1 MSKIT
6 VLPEVLINKIAAG
19 EVIERPASVVRE
31 LIDNAIDAGARSV
44 SVEILYG
51 GKKLIRVVDDGCGM
65 DRDDASLCFERHA
78 TSKIKSEDNLFHIT
92 TLGFRG
98 EALASIGSVSNVCL
112 ITSPG
117 TSGTGTKVE
126 IRTNARKEITDA
138 PPVNGTTVE
147 IRDIFYNTPARRKF
161 LKSTSTELSHI
172 IEAVTQKAL
181 AYPHIS
187 FSLTHN
193 RGEIVHVTSA
203 QSLKERFLQ
212 LYGDDFTSEFSGVK
226 KEERGIKVY
235 GFCSVPEFTR
245 ATRSYQFIF
254 INTRPVKN
262 PTVSHAVYSAYRDVI
277 EKDRHPAFFL
287 FLEIDPGSVD
297 VNVHPAKREVRFESS
312 EEVHRVVYQGIKEV
326 LHAQPRKDNEYEES
340 CEVVGFESER
350 TREKDFQSAQAVRET
365 LESAIQTTGGFEKGF
380 FNDTIAPALH
390 KYVHIGEA
398 FVADITGN
406 GLMIVDRHAAHERI
420 LYEKLLN
427 KTRLE
432 VETLL
437 LPVRV
442 ELPAKEYSVIINNKE
457 LLRDFGMDV
466 DDFGANNVITRALP
480 REFRK
485 ADMQGM
491 LMDAA
496 FLILDRET
504 HGTNDATEKEILQH
518 ELAAKLA
525 CHKSVRGRES
535 LNDAEMNQLM
545 TDLEKTEAPDKCPHG
560 RPTKIFLSLDD
571 LRKMFKRK

>member
-1 MSKIT
+1 MSDIII
-6 VLPEVLINKIAAG
+6 LPEILINKIAAG

-31 LIDNAIDAGARSV
+31 LIDNSIDAGARSITV
-44 SVEILYG
+44 DVLNG
-51 GKKLIRVVDDGCGM
+51 GKKLIRVIDDGCGM

-98 EALASIGSVSNVCL
+98 EALASIGSVSKVTL
-112 ITSPG
+112 VTSPG

-126 IRTNARKEITDA
+126 IGTNTQKGITDA
-138 PPVNGTTVE
+138 PPVTGTTVE

-172 IEAVTQKAL
+172 IESVTQKAL

-203 QSLKERFLQ
+203 QSLKERFFQ
-212 LYGDDFTSEFSGVK
+212 LYGDDFASEFSEVK
-226 KEERGIKVY
+226 REERGIKLY

-245 ATRSYQFIF
+245 ATRSYQFVF

-277 EKDRHPAFFL
+277 EKERHPAFFL

-312 EEVHRVVYQGIKEV
+312 EEVHRIVSQGIKDV
-326 LHAQPRKDNEYEES
+326 LHTQPRKDSEYEQSREA
-340 CEVVGFESER
+340 VGVEAER
-350 TREKDFQSAQAVRET
+350 TWQNDYQSTQEVRET

-390 KYVHIGEA
+390 KYFHIGEA

-420 LYEKLLN
+420 LYEKLLS

-432 VETLL
+432 VENLL
-437 LPVRV
+437 LPIRV
-442 ELPAKEYSVIINNKE
+442 ELPAKEYSVIMNNKK
-457 LLRDFGMDV
+457 LLKDFGIDL
-466 DDFGANNVITRALP
+466 DDFGAN
-480 REFRK
+480 
-485 ADMQGM
+485 
-491 LMDAA
+491 
-496 FLILDRET
+496 
-504 HGTNDATEKEILQH
+504 
-518 ELAAKLA
+518 
-525 CHKSVRGRES
+525 SV
-535 LNDAEMNQLM
+535 
-545 TDLEKTEAPDKCPHG
+545 
-560 RPTKIFLSLDD
+560 
-571 LRKMFKRK
+571 